1 MIHEGELNFK
11 KSFKKGYKIEIHLK
25 VLTKT
30 VAYLVAYTVCVCS
43 KRKRMKL
50 MEHVLLGV
58 LGVFIELADSCIS
71 YSLYC
76 IHIRQVASVHP
87 LCLYLGSLL
96 YLAGAVLHSLR
107 AGLVP
112 PLSIVLSGRYS
123 PSLKHRE
130 RDRPTFMLFQGP
142 LLVCHLPGVMKQLL
156 GSVAVRYR

>member
-30 VAYLVAYTVCVCS
+30 VAYLVAYTVVCVCS

-50 MEHVLLGV
+50 MEHVL
-58 LGVFIELADSCIS
+58 ELADSCIS